1 MFSIIMPLYNKAQ
14 SVEKSI
20 QSVLAQTECA
30 FELIII
36 NDGSTDKSQEIAES
50 ITDARIRVIHQDNA
64 GVSAARNRG
73 IQEAKYEHIAF
84 IDADDLWTPVFLTSI
99 QSLINQYPN
108 AGAYATA
115 YQFQT
120 GSENRP
126 ARIHGL
132 KSNPMLIDDYFAVAS
147 KGDLPVSASGIC
159 IPRSVIAQVGN
170 FPEDQQQGE
179 DQDLWARIALAFAIA
194 VHPHPCVYYVLSA
207 ENRASMQHIPD
218 QELAYSKN
226 LQQKLDHNQVP
237 NKMCASIARYISG
250 HLLHLAQL
258 NVEAGR
264 SEIASKL
271 LADPRSKKIYHRW
284 MKWWLKSKITTDTSP
299 KQPKIV
305 HLLNDTEMGGIK
317 SVIDSLINSRLAKDF
332 DFRFIKI
339 NPKSWRR
346 TAYHAD
352 VIMLHYA
359 CNWKTIPGLLML
371 RVMNPGAR
379 IIIQEH
385 HYTEAFEQS
394 VPSGSRF
401 RNMLRL
407 NYQLANQVVAVS
419 KGQSRWIAKSGLLA
433 RDKLATIPQSRDIS
447 SFLQVASKNTAT
459 PLVLGAYGRFHPQKG
474 FDLLLKAV
482 AKLPKDR
489 FHLLL
494 AGDGIQNQEIKTL
507 AEGME
512 QVTLCGPIDDVP
524 AFLSHCD
531 LIVIPSRF
539 EPFGLVCLEAKAAGK
554 PVLVS
559 DIDGLPEQAEACGL
573 SVPAEDV
580 DALYQALISLP
591 GKPLKL
597 WGQHGREMVTGAWER
612 YLDRWHGLL
621 ADQG

>member
-20 QSVLAQTECA
+20 RSVLAQTECA
-30 FELIII
+30 FELLIV
-36 NDGSTDKSQEIAES
+36 NDGSTDKSPEIAES
-50 ITDARIRVIHQDNA
+50 ITDARIRVIHQNNA
-64 GVSAARNRG
+64 GVSAARNHG
-73 IQEAKYEHIAF
+73 IREAKFEYLAF
-84 IDADDLWTPVFLTSI
+84 IDADDLWTPTFLSSI
-99 QSLINQYPN
+99 QSLISQYPN

-120 GSENRP
+120 GIENRP

-132 KSNPMLIDDYFAVAS
+132 QSNPMLMDDYFAVAS
-147 KGDLPVSASGIC
+147 RGDLPFHTSGIC
-159 IPRSVIAQVGN
+159 IPRSVIARVGY
-170 FPEDQQQGE
+170 FPVDQQQGE
-179 DQDLWARIALAFAIA
+179 DQDLWARIALAFSIA
-194 VHPHPCVYYVLSA
+194 VHPEPCVYYVLSA
-207 ENRASMQHIPD
+207 ENRASVQHIPD

-226 LQQKLDHNQVP
+226 LQHKLDRNQVP
-237 NKMCASIARYISG
+237 TELSTSIARYISG

-264 SEIASKL
+264 LNTARSL
-271 LADPRSKKIYHRW
+271 LTDPRSRTIFHRW
-284 MKWWLKSKITTDTSP
+284 VKWWVLSRVSDNKGSER
-299 KQPKIV
+299 PKIV
-305 HLLNDTEMGGIK
+305 HLLNDTDMGGIK

-332 DFRFIKI
+332 DFRFTKI

-346 TAYHAD
+346 IAYHAE

-371 RVMNPGAR
+371 RVKNPGAR

-385 HYTEAFEQS
+385 HYSEAFEQS
-394 VPSGSRF
+394 VPSESRF

-407 NYQLANQVVAVS
+407 NYQLVNQVVAVS
-419 KGQSRWIAKSGLLA
+419 KGQSRWIAKSRLIPKN
-433 RDKLATIPQSRDIS
+433 KLATIPQSRDIS
-447 SFLQVASKNTAT
+447 SFLHVPPKSTAT

-482 AKLPKDR
+482 AKLPKGR

-494 AGDGIQNQEIKTL
+494 AGDGIQNREIRTQ

-512 QVTLCGPIDDVP
+512 QVTLCGPITDVP

-531 LIVIPSRF
+531 LVVIPSRF

-591 GKPLKL
+591 GQPLKL
-597 WGQHGREMVTGAWER
+597 WGKCGREMVSDAWEL

-621 ADQG
+621 ANLG